1 MVNKGNPKGL
11 PPTGPFAAAIE
22 AIPPDD
28 WRRTW
33 EACRTIML
41 RRTSK
46 RVKEQVDKIL
56 LPAVVRLVY
65 KAVVRLR

>member
-1 MVNKGNPKGL
+1 MVNKGNPKDL
-11 PPTGPFAAAIE
+11 PPTVPFAVALE
-22 AIPPDD
+22 AIPSDD

-33 EACRTIML
+33 SACRTIML

-46 RVKEQVDKIL
+46 RVKGQVDKIL

-65 KAVVRLR
+65 KAVVHLR